1 MEAIC
6 LDKRLGNIII
16 QTPGGTAAKGSST
29 YKVSLP
35 SSWIKELGIA
45 AEKRQVELCFDGKTI
60 TISKRL
66 TLSEFISQKSKA
78 GHALLQFFYYDGDI
92 LCSLVAADF
101 TDQTLC
107 AENYVSDVIKTAF
120 GNNEVPTWNDFQNF
134 FPSIEAVRR
143 RRRSRRPALFELSPG
158 CLHAPAELQLLPPV
172 SGCFPK
178 IRFLSLHSAGSGS
191 HDTAFL

>member
-1 MEAIC
+1 ME
-6 LDKRLGNIII
+6 KRLGNIII

-45 AEKRQVELCFDGKTI
+45 AENRQVELSFDGKAI

-66 TLSEFISQKSKA
+66 TLSEFISRKSKA
-78 GHALLQFFYYDGDI
+78 GHALLQLFYYDGDI

-134 FPSIEAVRR
+134 LEERCIPRARAGLREYLEALGLDEYDPLEIIKKTSGRM
-143 RRRSRRPALFELSPG
+143 
-158 CLHAPAELQLLPPV
+158 AEDNQWI
-172 SGCFPK
+172 K
-178 IRFLSLHSAGSGS
+178 IKVIS
-191 HDTAFL
+191 

>member
-1 MEAIC
+1 ME
-6 LDKRLGNIII
+6 KRLGNIII

-66 TLSEFISQKSKA
+66 TLPEFISQKSKA

-107 AENYVSDVIKTAF
+107 TENYVSDVIKTAF

-134 FPSIEAVRR
+134 LEERCIPRARAGLREYLEALGLDEYDPLEIIKKTSGRM
-143 RRRSRRPALFELSPG
+143 
-158 CLHAPAELQLLPPV
+158 AEDNQWIKIKVV
-172 SGCFPK
+172 S
-178 IRFLSLHSAGSGS
+178 
-191 HDTAFL
+191 

>member
-1 MEAIC
+1 ME
-6 LDKRLGNIII
+6 KRLGNIII

-45 AEKRQVELCFDGKTI
+45 AENRQVELSFDGKAI

-66 TLSEFISQKSKA
+66 TLPEFISQKSKA

-107 AENYVSDVIKTAF
+107 TENYVSDVIKTAF

-134 FPSIEAVRR
+134 LEERCIPRARAGLREYLEAIGLDEYDPLEIIKKTSGRM
-143 RRRSRRPALFELSPG
+143 
-158 CLHAPAELQLLPPV
+158 AEDNQWIQIKV
-172 SGCFPK
+172 IS
-178 IRFLSLHSAGSGS
+178 
-191 HDTAFL
+191 

>member
-1 MEAIC
+1 ME
-6 LDKRLGNIII
+6 KRLGNIII

-45 AEKRQVELCFDGKTI
+45 AERRQVELCFDGKTI

-66 TLSEFISQKSKA
+66 TLPEFISQKSKA
-78 GHALLQFFYYDGDI
+78 GHAILQFFYYDGDI

-120 GNNEVPTWNDFQNF
+120 GNNEVPTWNDFKNF
-134 FPSIEAVRR
+134 LEERCIPRARAGLREYLEALGLDEYDPLEIIKKTSGRM
-143 RRRSRRPALFELSPG
+143 
-158 CLHAPAELQLLPPV
+158 AEDNQWI
-172 SGCFPK
+172 K
-178 IRFLSLHSAGSGS
+178 IKVIS
-191 HDTAFL
+191 

>member
-1 MEAIC
+1 ME
-6 LDKRLGNIII
+6 KRLGNIII

-45 AEKRQVELCFDGKTI
+45 AEKRQVELSFDGKAI

-78 GHALLQFFYYDGDI
+78 GHALLQFLYYDGDI

-134 FPSIEAVRR
+134 LEERCIPRARAGLREYLEALGLDEYDPLEIIKKTSGRM
-143 RRRSRRPALFELSPG
+143 
-158 CLHAPAELQLLPPV
+158 AEDNQWI
-172 SGCFPK
+172 K
-178 IRFLSLHSAGSGS
+178 IKVIS
-191 HDTAFL
+191 

>member
-1 MEAIC
+1 ME
-6 LDKRLGNIII
+6 KRIGNIII

-66 TLSEFISQKSKA
+66 TLSEFILQKSKA

-107 AENYVSDVIKTAF
+107 TENYVSDVIKTAF

-134 FPSIEAVRR
+134 LEERCIPRARAGLREYLEALDLDEYDPLEIIKKTSGRM
-143 RRRSRRPALFELSPG
+143 
-158 CLHAPAELQLLPPV
+158 AEDNQWIKTKV
-172 SGCFPK
+172 IS
-178 IRFLSLHSAGSGS
+178 
-191 HDTAFL
+191 

>member
-1 MEAIC
+1 ME
-6 LDKRLGNIII
+6 KRLGNIII

-66 TLSEFISQKSKA
+66 TLPEFISQKSKA

-107 AENYVSDVIKTAF
+107 TENYVSDVIKTAF

-134 FPSIEAVRR
+134 LEERCIPRARAGLREYLEALGLDEYNPLEIIKKTSGRM
-143 RRRSRRPALFELSPG
+143 
-158 CLHAPAELQLLPPV
+158 AEDNQWI
-172 SGCFPK
+172 K
-178 IRFLSLHSAGSGS
+178 IKVIS
-191 HDTAFL
+191 